1 MIYYIYLDCNK
12 FNKRQLFDFIK
23 TNNIQPIRITKVD
36 HDYNTKRVAKN
47 NSEQVLEERSE
58 YKILVNKVSK
68 SDKDKLKTIYILGCM
83 KLKYA

>member
-1 MIYYIYLDCNK
+1 MINYIYLSTNK

-23 TNNIQPIRITKVD
+23 TNNIQPIRITKDD
-36 HDYNTKRVAKN
+36 HD
-47 NSEQVLEERSE
+47 

-68 SDKDKLKTIYILGCM
+68 SNKDKLKTIYILGCM

>member
-23 TNNIQPIRITKVD
+23 TNNVQPIRITKD
-36 HDYNTKRVAKN
+36 D
-47 NSEQVLEERSE
+47 SE

-68 SDKDKLKTIYILGCM
+68 SNKDKLKTIYIFGCM

>member
-23 TNNIQPIRITKVD
+23 TNNIQPIRITKDD
-36 HDYNTKRVAKN
+36 HD
-47 NSEQVLEERSE
+47 
-58 YKILVNKVSK
+58 YKILVNKVPKNNK
-68 SDKDKLKTIYILGCM
+68 SKLKTINILGCM

>member
-1 MIYYIYLDCNK
+1 MINYIYLDCNK

-23 TNNIQPIRITKVD
+23 TNNVQPIRITKD
-36 HDYNTKRVAKN
+36 DYD
-47 NSEQVLEERSE
+47 

-68 SDKDKLKTIYILGCM
+68 SNKDKLKTIYIFGCM

>member
-1 MIYYIYLDCNK
+1 MINYIYLDCNK

-23 TNNIQPIRITKVD
+23 INNVQPIRITKD
-36 HDYNTKRVAKN
+36 DYD
-47 NSEQVLEERSE
+47 

-68 SDKDKLKTIYILGCM
+68 SNKDKLKTIYIFGCM